1 MKAGNTMNNKRS
13 AEIADGYQS
22 KSVIEVFAPCIALEV
37 LFSEKNIQSLRNFC
51 SASGNN
57 NSNVLNGFKLACVIV
72 LDDYVLSVVNNSGV
86 LGIKMDDDYS
96 DYINF
101 TQGHGPSI
109 IRGSTRPDHAI
120 SMLREKAYSLLFRI
134 KGTSDWAYMEERKNE
149 IANFVENLEN
159 ILRTCYTAKDKEHNE
174 IDVENALK
182 IDAIDHIVE
191 YTDIMPMFHT
201 YTNYYRDS
209 DYIPDYDEVFDEFKQ
224 YNTRFDGLSLP
235 STSLP
240 EEMPDSLALGFSL
253 TIQQILQQLVKDQKA
268 TKHLNNLNDQVIN
281 IENWTDFEKY
291 SSQLIEIFR
300 FPPFFGRY
308 TYKQKTIPSPDLLKS
323 ISKEPKERISSERIL
338 SRVGNRAR
346 IVESYSLATPINF
359 KRLLKGLVADSRKS
373 GEKTRV
379 AIFEHEEKYDRRKKD
394 YSFGILMP
402 AYGNFSNYSSWW
414 IFYDVANN
422 HSGTASGIY
431 KQIMKEIDRYIK
443 YIDINTYVA
452 EKEEFY
458 KYCEDPGY
466 LRLDATARAVN
477 QMVTNIRGT
486 YPELLI
492 SNMLSNMNYTD
503 IKLRLEP
510 PFLHNIVHIK
520 GDLDVVGKR
529 KRDDYTEIVIFE
541 SKGGACLDEELHE
554 EVKRFSNTIQIIS
567 DNKGK
572 FMAESYGLDNS
583 ADKIKIKAYFV
594 SMGKGYRYDEFS
606 NITFWNFDDFRNE
619 LVKHGMP
626 EIYLTLLK
634 EMPVFTCM

>member
-1 MKAGNTMNNKRS
+1 MNNKS
-13 AEIADGYQS
+13 SDEITNGYQS
-22 KSVIEVFAPCIALEV
+22 KSVIEVFAPCIVLEV

-72 LDDYVLSVVNNSGV
+72 LDDYALSVVNNAGV

-134 KGTSDWAYMEERKNE
+134 KGTSNWAYMEERKNE
-149 IANFVENLEN
+149 IANFVENLKN

-209 DYIPDYDEVFDEFKQ
+209 DYIPDYDKVFGEFKQ

-268 TKHLNNLNDQVIN
+268 AKHLNNLNDQVMN
-281 IENWTDFEKY
+281 IENWTDFEKH

-308 TYKQKTIPSPDLLKS
+308 TYEQKTIPSPDLLKTIS
-323 ISKEPKERISSERIL
+323 IEPKERITKERIPSERIL

-359 KRLLKGLVADSRKS
+359 KRLLKGLVADSKKS
-373 GEKTRV
+373 GQKTRV
-379 AIFEHEEKYDRRKKD
+379 TIFEHEEKYNPLKKG
-394 YSFGILMP
+394 YSFGIFMP
-402 AYGNFSNYSSWW
+402 AYGNFSNWSSWW

-431 KQIMKEIDRYIK
+431 KQIMKEINRNIK
-443 YIDINTYVA
+443 YIDLNTYAA

-466 LRLDATARAVN
+466 LRQETTIRAVN
-477 QMVTNIRGT
+477 QIVTNIRGT

-510 PFLHNIVHIK
+510 SFLHNIVDTK
-520 GDLDVVGKR
+520 QDLDVVGKR
-529 KRDDYTEIVIFE
+529 DQGDYTEVIIFE
-541 SKGGACLDEELHE
+541 SKGGGCTAEELHE
-554 EVKRFSNTIQIIS
+554 EVKKFSNAIQIIT
-567 DNKGK
+567 DNKEK
-572 FMAESYGLDNS
+572 FMAESYGLDNGMN
-583 ADKIKIKAYFV
+583 KTQIKAYFV

-606 NITFWNFDDFRNE
+606 NITFWDFDDFQNE

-626 EIYLTLLK
+626 EIYIGLLK
-634 EMPVFTCM
+634 EMPVFINM